1 MALPIRKGHMDSQR
15 KGNAM
20 KLYKKSDLTLDAS
33 GLLVSKDGDI
43 ILPDIRIV
51 DQANELD
58 TMIQQHEY
66 LAAQPEATPMPSLD
80 GFQRMSIK
88 DKSRGWFEVKTPTL
102 DAEFDKAMTIMDEID
117 GQVKASAANQMLDKF
132 AALIEFVDGDSV
144 IDCGNQL
151 YCFDTPMIGNVLE
164 LTKQNVLEIIAF
176 ITDFDGVTGLNAD
189 NIDDEKKTITSD
201 ELIDS
206 LKEVGIG
213 IDDLC
218 NDIEDSQE

>member
-1 MALPIRKGHMDSQR
+1 MTLPISKGHIDSQR
-15 KGNAM
+15 KGNTM

-88 DKSRGWFEVKTPTL
+88 DKSRGWFEVKTPLL
-102 DAEFDKAMTIMDEID
+102 DAEFDKAMAIMDEID

-132 AALIEFVDGDSV
+132 AALIEFVDSDSV
-144 IDCGNQL
+144 IDCGDQL
-151 YCFDTPMIGNVLE
+151 YCFDTPMIGSVLE
-164 LTKQNVLEIIAF
+164 LTKEEILEIIAV
-176 ITDFDGVTGLNAD
+176 IADFDGIVNKDKDAD
-189 NIDDEKKTITSD
+189 KKTITSD

-213 IDDLC
+213 IDDFC